1 MRPGMQEE
9 IWRVIF
15 ILVSCALFGW
25 SLGFLVELIFLG
37 ILGYCLWTFSVAGR
51 VFAWID
57 KGMRG
62 IPPELDGIWGDITDT
77 FNRQRR
83 RHRRAQDKMRV
94 TINRVTRVTEVL
106 DEGLLILTNDRNLD
120 WWNSS
125 AKRLLGLRSGDRG
138 TSVMNLIRDPDFV
151 AYINQGDFSDSLTL
165 ASNVQDT
172 VVLELTASYFGQQGE
187 IVLLVSDTSRI
198 NHLQKLR
205 SEFVGNVSHE
215 LRTPLTVIKGY
226 LETLQDTSDI
236 TVLQQKAFQQMSEQ
250 VIRMQS
256 LADDLIL
263 LSRLEESHDIDTDE
277 KFDITALLHSLIGEA
292 KALSSGQHSVIFE
305 HTPLMIWSSEKDIRG
320 ALGNVIFNAVRHN
333 PQGAVISIA
342 VREELTGILISIK
355 DDGIGIDP
363 YEIPRL
369 TERFYRGDNSRNS
382 HTGGSGLGLAIT
394 KHALSKA
401 GGNLSISSRVGQGA
415 SFDCW
420 LPYHSKNSAL

>member
-215 LRTPLTVIKGY
+215 LRTPLTVIRGY
-226 LETLQDTSDI
+226 LETLQDIPKNTA
-236 TVLQQKAFQQMSEQ
+236 VENKAYDQMSEQ
-250 VIRMQS
+250 VTRMQA

-263 LSRLEESHDIDTDE
+263 LSRLEEEVGNSVLE
-277 KFDITALLHSLIGEA
+277 EFDLADLLKTIVIEA
-292 KALSSGQHSVIFE
+292 EALSEGQHIISFDAMS
-305 HTPLMIWSSEKDIRG
+305 TPLRANQKDIRG
-320 ALGNVIFNAVRHN
+320 ALGNIIFNAVKHN
-333 PQGAVISIA
+333 PTGANIEIKIEAKESGFFVTIA
-342 VREELTGILISIK
+342 

-363 YEIPRL
+363 LEIPRL

-382 HTGGSGLGLAIT
+382 QTGGSGLGLAIA
-394 KHALSKA
+394 KHALTQA
-401 GGNLSISSRVGQGA
+401 GGSLTITSRLGKG
-415 SFDCW
+415 SKFECW
-420 LPYHSKNSAL
+420 LPTHKD